1 VLKSHQ
7 VGSTSTNDTNDF
19 TNMHGDQSSELAF
32 MNSGKHAIDAS
43 QILRSNTQRYTSDHG
58 FDSSRRSSIQNA
70 KRTSSMYT
78 TARNSFQPIT
88 TTNNKSA
95 YSNDDTNKLTIKN
108 DDKTVKPSDVVKTK
122 SFIPGKELLEQSKNN
137 YNSSSNSNQQTSN
150 KVTNSNQEQQATQKS
165 PHHLNPSFDKSR
177 LKRID
182 FLKSLSQE
190 REKF

>member
-1 VLKSHQ
+1 
-7 VGSTSTNDTNDF
+7 
-19 TNMHGDQSSELAF
+19 

-78 TARNSFQPIT
+78 TARNSFQPET
-88 TTNNKSA
+88 TTSNKSA
-95 YSNDDTNKLTIKN
+95 YSNDETNKLPIKH
-108 DDKTVKPSDVVKTK
+108 DDKTVKPSDVFKTK

-137 YNSSSNSNQQTSN
+137 YNSSSSSSNQQTSN
-150 KVTNSNQEQQATQKS
+150 KVTNSNQEQPTQKS